1 MMSINVST
9 LLLLQHNYLEGFM
22 ISFVDVDWA
31 VVIELL
37 LLLFVSSLPQV
48 KSLLLLSKSFYT
60 THNTPPHLTLSLSL
74 LA

>member
-1 MMSINVST
+1 
-9 LLLLQHNYLEGFM
+9 M

-74 LA
+74 SLSLSLLA